1 MCLFLF
7 LLQRYKKVL
16 TYAIGKSLFV
26 CREIPIVYLHIL
38 AGAPRPNRGLSRI
51 FTGNRAYC
59 TQDCITFSGM
69 YYVQQ
74 LK

>member
-26 CREIPIVYLHIL
+26 SREIPIVYLHIL
-38 AGAPRPNRGLSRI
+38 ARAPRPKRGLSRI
-51 FTGNRAYC
+51 FTGFLPLHTDIIYS
-59 TQDCITFSGM
+59 IPEL
-69 YYVQQ
+69 YYVLQ
-74 LK
+74 